1 VFLKQC
7 GNKNG
12 FQAPLNTLP
21 FSLNLLKEF
30 CMTTTLSFDESV
42 TLLKKVVKYSEVKN
56 QKHIDLS
63 LCTAD
68 ERPLCQKALVIVNLE
83 VEKGT
88 LTEAQL
94 KTKLGLD

>member
-1 VFLKQC
+1 
-7 GNKNG
+7 
-12 FQAPLNTLP
+12 
-21 FSLNLLKEF
+21 
-30 CMTTTLSFDESV
+30 MTPTLSFDESV